1 MRVAQIMAGAPA
13 GGAELFFER
22 LTGAL
27 LRAGETVLPVIRRDS
42 ARATRLRAIGAT
54 PVELTFGN
62 PLDLLT
68 GLRLADTLRQFG
80 PQVAVAWM
88 SRAARFAPRGPWVLV
103 GRLGG
108 FYDLAYY
115 GHCDHLAGNT
125 QGIVEWIAHQGWPAE
140 RIHYLPNFVPDLAG
154 TPPAPRAALGI
165 PEAAPMILALGRLHT
180 DKAFDV
186 LIRALARLPQVHAVV
201 AGEGPER
208 GRLTALARR
217 QRVADRVHFTGWR
230 SDTGALLAAADA
242 LACPSR
248 IEPLGNVV
256 LEAWSAR
263 RPVVAAAAKGP
274 SELITPN
281 QTGLL
286 IPPEE
291 PARLAD
297 ALATVLEDKSQ
308 AAALAEAGRARYEA
322 CFAEAPVV
330 ALWRQFLAS
339 VEKP

>member
-27 LRAGETVLPVIRRDS
+27 LQAGDTVLPIIRRDS
-42 ARATRLRAIGAT
+42 ERAARLRAAGASS
-54 PVELTFGN
+54 VELAFGN
-62 PLDLLT
+62 PLDLRT
-68 GLRLADTLRQFG
+68 GPRLAATLRQFG
-80 PQVAVAWM
+80 PQVAVTWM

-108 FYDLAYY
+108 FYDLAYFRR
-115 GHCDHLAGNT
+115 CDHLAGNT
-125 QGIVEWIAHQGWPAE
+125 HGIVEWITAQGWPAE
-140 RIHYLPNFVPDLAG
+140 RAHYLPNFVPDLAG
-154 TPPAPRAALGI
+154 TPPAPRSGLGVPDSAL
-165 PEAAPMILALGRLHT
+165 MILALGRLHQ

-186 LIRALARLPQVHAVV
+186 LIRALSRLPHVHLVI

-208 GRLTALARR
+208 ARLSRLARKQGVSGRLHLL
-217 QRVADRVHFTGWR
+217 GWR
-230 SDTGALLAAADA
+230 DDTGALLAAADV

-263 RPVVAAAAKGP
+263 RPVVAASAHGP
-274 SELITPN
+274 RELITPN

-286 IPPEE
+286 IPPED
-291 PARLAD
+291 PTSLAD
-297 ALATVLEDKSQ
+297 ALATVLEDKSH

-322 CFAEAPVV
+322 CFAEGPVV
-330 ALWRQFLAS
+330 ALWRRFLAS
-339 VEKP
+339 VEKS

>member
-1 MRVAQIMAGAPA
+1 MAGAPA

-27 LRAGETVLPVIRRDS
+27 LQAGETVLPVIRRDS
-42 ARATRLRAIGAT
+42 ARAARLRAAGAA
-54 PVELTFGN
+54 PVQFGFGG
-62 PLDLLT
+62 PLDLFT
-68 GLRLADTLRQFG
+68 AARLATALRQFG

-108 FYDLAYY
+108 FYDLGYFRR
-115 GHCDHLAGNT
+115 CDHLAGNT
-125 QGIVEWIAHQGWPAE
+125 HGIVEWITAQGWPAG
-140 RIHYLPNFVPDLAG
+140 RVHYLPNFVPDLAG
-154 TPPAPRAALGI
+154 TTPAARAALGV
-165 PEAAPMILALGRLHT
+165 PDTAPMILALGRLHPT
-180 DKAFDV
+180 KAFDV
-186 LIRALARLPQVHAVV
+186 LIRALSRLPRAHAVV
-201 AGEGPER
+201 AGEGPEK
-208 GRLTALARR
+208 GRLTLLARR
-217 QRVADRVHFTGWR
+217 QRVADRLHLTGWR
-230 SDTGALLAAADA
+230 NDTGALLAAADV
-242 LACPSR
+242 LVCPSR
-248 IEPLGNVV
+248 TEPLGNVV

-263 RPVVAAAAKGP
+263 RPVIAASAEGP
-274 SELITPN
+274 SELIAPGK
-281 QTGLL
+281 TGLL
-286 IPPEE
+286 VPPDD
-291 PARLAD
+291 PVRLAD

>member
-42 ARATRLRAIGAT
+42 PRAARLRTAGAA
-54 PVELTFGN
+54 PIQFSFGG
-62 PLDLLT
+62 PLDLFT
-68 GLRLADTLRQFG
+68 GRRLEVALRQFG

-108 FYDLAYY
+108 FYDLAYFRR
-115 GHCDHLAGNT
+115 CDHLAGNT
-125 QGIVEWIAHQGWPAE
+125 QGIVEWITAQGWPAE
-140 RIHYLPNFVPDLAG
+140 RVHYLPNFVPDLAG
-154 TPPAPRAALGI
+154 TTPAPRAALGV
-165 PEAAPMILALGRLHT
+165 PVTAPMILALGRLHPT
-180 DKAFDV
+180 KAFDV
-186 LIRALARLPQVHAVV
+186 LIRALSRLPRAHAVI

-208 GRLTALARR
+208 ARLTRLARR
-217 QRVADRVHFTGWR
+217 QGVADRLHLTGWR
-230 SDTGALLAAADA
+230 NDTGALLAAADV
-242 LACPSR
+242 LVCPSR
-248 IEPLGNVV
+248 TEPLGNVV

-263 RPVVAAAAKGP
+263 RPVVAASAEGP
-274 SELITPN
+274 SELIDPGK
-281 QTGLL
+281 TGLL
-286 IPPEE
+286 VPPDD

-297 ALATVLEDKSQ
+297 ALATVLEDASQ

-330 ALWRQFLAS
+330 ALWRRFLAS
-339 VEKP
+339 VEKR

>member
-1 MRVAQIMAGAPA
+1 MAGAPA

-27 LRAGETVLPVIRRDS
+27 LHAGDTVLPVIRRDS
-42 ARATRLRAIGAT
+42 ARAARLRAAGAS
-54 PVELTFGN
+54 PVELAFGN

-68 GLRLADTLRQFG
+68 GPRLAAMLRQFG

-108 FYDLAYY
+108 FYDLAYFQR
-115 GHCDHLAGNT
+115 CDHLAGNT
-125 QGIVEWIAHQGWPAE
+125 HGIVEWMADQGWPAE
-140 RIHYLPNFVPDLAG
+140 RVHYLPNFVPDLAG
-154 TPPAPRAALGI
+154 TPPAPRSSLGVPESAL
-165 PEAAPMILALGRLHT
+165 MVLALGRLHQ

-186 LIRALARLPQVHAVV
+186 LIRALSRLPHVHLVI
-201 AGEGPER
+201 AGDGPER
-208 GRLTALARR
+208 ARLTRLAQKQDASSRL
-217 QRVADRVHFTGWR
+217 HLLGWR
-230 SDTGALLAAADA
+230 NDTGALLAAADV

-263 RPVVAAAAKGP
+263 RPVVATSVHGP

-286 IPPEE
+286 IPTEDPTS
-291 PARLAD
+291 LAD
-297 ALATVLEDKSQ
+297 ALASVLEDKSQ
-308 AAALAEAGRARYEA
+308 AATLAEAGRARYEA

-330 ALWRQFLAS
+330 ALWRRFLAS

>member
-1 MRVAQIMAGAPA
+1 MAGAPA

-42 ARATRLRAIGAT
+42 ARAARLRAAGAF
-54 PVELTFGN
+54 PVELAFGK

-68 GLRLADTLRQFG
+68 GPRLAAALRQFG

-115 GHCDHLAGNT
+115 RQCDHLAGNT
-125 QGIVEWIAHQGWPAE
+125 HGIVEWIAAQGWPAQ
-140 RIHYLPNFVPDLAG
+140 RVHYLPNFVPDLAG
-154 TPPAPRAALGI
+154 APPAPRAALGV
-165 PEAAPMILALGRLHT
+165 PDNAAMVLALGRLHST
-180 DKAFDV
+180 KAFDV
-186 LIRALARLPQVHAVV
+186 LIRALPRLPHVHAVI

-208 GRLTALARR
+208 ARLTVLARR
-217 QRVADRVHFTGWR
+217 QRVADRVHLTGWR
-230 SDTGALLAAADA
+230 SDTGALLAAADT
-242 LACPSR
+242 LVCPSR
-248 IEPLGNVV
+248 TEPLGNVV

-263 RPVVAAAAKGP
+263 RPIVATSAEGP
-274 SELITPN
+274 RELITSGK
-281 QTGLL
+281 TGLL
-286 IPPEE
+286 VPLDDPV
-291 PARLAD
+291 RLAD
-297 ALATVLEDKSQ
+297 ALAAVLEDKYH
-308 AAALAEAGRARYEA
+308 AAALVEAGRARYEA

-330 ALWRQFLAS
+330 ALWRRFLAS

>member
-1 MRVAQIMAGAPA
+1 MRVAQIIAGAPA

-22 LTGAL
+22 LTAAL
-27 LRAGETVLPVIRRDS
+27 LRAGDTVLPVIRHDS
-42 ARATRLRAIGAT
+42 ARAEILKAAGASPIGLA
-54 PVELTFGN
+54 FGS
-62 PLDLLT
+62 PLDFHT
-68 GLRLADTLRQFG
+68 RPRLAAALRQFG

-88 SRAARFAPRGPWVLV
+88 SRAASFTPRGPWVLI

-115 GHCDHLAGNT
+115 RRCDHLAGNT
-125 QGIVEWIAHQGWPAE
+125 QGIVNWITAQGWPAH
-140 RIHYLPNFVPDLAG
+140 RVHYLPNFVPDLAN
-154 TPPAPRAALGI
+154 TPPAPRATLGV
-165 PEAAPMILALGRLHT
+165 PDTAPMILALGRLHH
-180 DKAFDV
+180 DKAFDI
-186 LIRALARLPQVHAVV
+186 LIRALPRLPRVHAVI

-208 GRLTALARR
+208 TRLTALARKLN
-217 QRVADRVHFTGWR
+217 VLDRVHLTGWR

-248 IEPLGNVV
+248 TEPLGNVV

-263 RPVVAAAAKGP
+263 RPIVAAFAKGP

-281 QTGLL
+281 KTGLL
-286 IPPEE
+286 VPLDDPI
-291 PARLAD
+291 RLAE
-297 ALATVLEDKSQ
+297 ALATVLENKSQ

-322 CFAEAPVV
+322 HFAEAPVV
-330 ALWRQFLAS
+330 ALWRRFLAS

>member
-27 LRAGETVLPVIRRDS
+27 LRAGETILPVIRRDS
-42 ARATRLRAIGAT
+42 ARSARLRAAGAS
-54 PVELTFGN
+54 PVELAFGG

-68 GLRLADTLRQFG
+68 GPRLAATLRQFG

-88 SRAARFAPRGPWVLV
+88 SRAARFTPRGPWVLV

-115 GHCDHLAGNT
+115 RRCDHLAGNT
-125 QGIVEWIAHQGWPAE
+125 RGIVEWIAAQGWPAD
-140 RIHYLPNFVPDLAG
+140 RVHYLPNFVPDFAD

-165 PEAAPMILALGRLHT
+165 PEATPTILALGRLHT

-186 LIRALARLPQVHAVV
+186 LIRALPRLPGVHVV
-201 AGEGPER
+201 IAGEGPER
-208 GRLTALARR
+208 ARLTVLARS
-217 QRVADRVHFTGWR
+217 QGVAGRVHLTGWR
-230 SDTGALLAAADA
+230 NDTGALLAAADA

-248 IEPLGNVV
+248 TEPLGNVV
-256 LEAWSAR
+256 LESWSAR
-263 RPVVAAAAKGP
+263 RPIVATDVEGP
-274 SELITPN
+274 RELIT
-281 QTGLL
+281 TGETGMLV
-286 IPPEE
+286 PPDD
-291 PARLAD
+291 PVRLAD
-297 ALATVLEDKSQ
+297 ALGSVLEDRSQ

-330 ALWRQFLAS
+330 DLWRRFLAS

>member
-1 MRVAQIMAGAPA
+1 MAGAPA

-27 LRAGETVLPVIRRDS
+27 LQAGETILPVIRRDS
-42 ARATRLRAIGAT
+42 ARAARIRALGAP
-54 PVELTFGN
+54 PVQLAFGN

-68 GLRLADTLRQFG
+68 GPRLAATLRQFG

-108 FYDLAYY
+108 FYDLS
-115 GHCDHLAGNT
+115 HFRRCDHLAGNT
-125 QGIVEWIAHQGWPAE
+125 HGIVEWIAAQGWPGQ
-140 RIHYLPNFVPDLAG
+140 RVHYLPNFVPDLAKAR
-154 TPPAPRAALGI
+154 PAPRATLGV
-165 PEAAPMILALGRLHT
+165 PDNAPMVLALGRLHHT
-180 DKAFDV
+180 KAFDV
-186 LIRALARLPQVHAVV
+186 LIRALPRLPRVHAVI

-208 GRLTALARR
+208 ARLTLLARR
-217 QRVADRVHFTGWR
+217 QQVADRVHLAGWR

-248 IEPLGNVV
+248 TEPLGNVV

-263 RPVVAAAAKGP
+263 RPIVAASAEGP
-274 SELITPN
+274 RELIASGR
-281 QTGLL
+281 TGLL
-286 IPPEE
+286 VPLDD
-291 PARLAD
+291 PAALAD
-297 ALATVLEDKSQ
+297 ALATVLEDKSR

-330 ALWRQFLAS
+330 ALWRRFLAS